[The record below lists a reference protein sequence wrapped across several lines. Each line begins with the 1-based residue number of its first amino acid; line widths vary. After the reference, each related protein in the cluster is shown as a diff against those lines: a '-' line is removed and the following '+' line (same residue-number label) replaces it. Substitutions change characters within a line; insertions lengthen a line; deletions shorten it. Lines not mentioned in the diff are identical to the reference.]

1 MWEFVNL
8 VVVWLAVAAAVPT
21 LFLAVQIAAALLPRS
36 APYKSVSTLSPRV
49 AVLVPAHNE
58 EAVIAKAVGSILPQ
72 LPPNGRLLVVA
83 DNCTDGTALAA
94 SLAGAKAVLRN
105 DLTRVGKGYALNYG
119 VSLLRADP
127 PQVVVFIDADC
138 VLSEGSLTLLTER
151 CAATGRPVQA
161 RYSMLAQPTTRA
173 IDKLSHFAWV
183 VKTWVRPMGSARLGV
198 PCQLM
203 GSGMAFPFEALGQV
217 DLATSHLAEDQKLG
231 ADLALLD
238 RAPCYCPQA
247 HVISGFPRVESGTR
261 QQRTRWMH
269 GHLAIIR
276 EYFKPLTTRALL
288 KASPRFFAFALDLC
302 IPPLSLFLSA
312 YLAIVATTLA
322 WFAASGYAAPLI
334 VSSVTMTCLVVALC
348 AAWRME
354 GQDIVTLRDFAALP
368 GYVVIRFA
376 ALARFFVDRQI
387 EWVRTPR

>member
-1 MWEFVNL
+1 MLEYVNL
-8 VVVWLAVAAAVPT
+8 AIVWLAVAAAIPA
-21 LFLAVQIAAALLPRS
+21 LFLALQITAALLPKG
-36 APYKSVSTLSPRV
+36 APYKTARALAPRV

-58 EAVIAKAVGSILPQ
+58 EAVIAKAVGSILRQ
-72 LPPNGRLLVVA
+72 LPPNGRLLVIA

-94 SLAGAKAVLRN
+94 SLAGAEAALRN
-105 DLTRVGKGYALNYG
+105 DLTLVGKGYALNYG
-119 VSLLRADP
+119 MSLLRADP

-138 VLSEGSLTLLTER
+138 VLSEGSLKVLTEC
-151 CAATGRPVQA
+151 CAATDRPVQA
-161 RYSMLAQPTTRA
+161 RYSMLAQPTARA

-183 VKTWVRPMGSARLGV
+183 VKTWIRPMGSARLGV
-198 PCQLM
+198 PCQLL

-231 ADLALLD
+231 ADLALLGK
-238 RAPCYCPQA
+238 APYYCPQA
-247 HVISGFPRVESGTR
+247 HVISGFPRGEAGTR

-276 EYFKPLTTRALL
+276 EYFKPLTIQALL
-288 KASPRFFAFALDLC
+288 KASPRRFAFALDLC
-302 IPPLSLFLSA
+302 IPPLSLFLLA
-312 YLAIVATTLA
+312 YLAIVAATLV
-322 WFAASGYAAPLI
+322 WFAASGYAIPLI
-334 VSSVTMTCLVVALC
+334 VSSAAMICLVVALC
-348 AAWRME
+348 AAWRLE

-368 GYVVIRFA
+368 KYVVIRLA